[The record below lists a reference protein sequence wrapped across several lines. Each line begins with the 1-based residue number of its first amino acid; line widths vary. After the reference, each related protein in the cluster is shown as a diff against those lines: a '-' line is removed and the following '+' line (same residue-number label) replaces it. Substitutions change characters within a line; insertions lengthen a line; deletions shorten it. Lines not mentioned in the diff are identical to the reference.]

1 VSGGERTAGAVVA
14 AAVRHVAGAAAGLI
28 VIPLVARRL
37 GADALGIWA
46 LLGTGSFLV
55 GVSDLGLS
63 TAVQRAAV
71 RSDDADTR
79 RVVGLALLVVTVVA
93 PLSALASLTLL
104 LDIPGTSPAIQA
116 SVARSAVVVLVAGII
131 AAVAFPF
138 RGYALAKGGIGAL
151 ARARG
156 LASGAQVAV
165 TWLGLTLAPSLL
177 APALGL
183 LCASMVETGL
193 TVRAAR
199 SFDPELPVLP
209 RRPRDARELVALL
222 KDGAAALAVNLGGL
236 LALRF
241 DVVILSRVS
250 PLAVVAAYGV
260 GSRAVDQC
268 FTVAKQVSAA
278 LLPRLGDP
286 RARERAVRLGTALLG
301 ALVASGMAA
310 LSLGGRSMLVAWAG
324 PVAARPE
331 AAIAITLLAIAAA
344 IAAGHEVVS
353 SALMLGGTTPWESA
367 GPIVAGYI
375 VNLGVSILA
384 APRFGVW
391 AVAGGTLLGNTL
403 TSILLWDRGRRLLS
417 WSLPTV
423 GSALAPL
430 AAAGCA
436 SATAS
441 LLLSSVAE
449 RGALWSVSICVA
461 TTVFGCG
468 AAVFVQRRFA

>member
-1 VSGGERTAGAVVA
+1 
-14 AAVRHVAGAAAGLI
+14 
-28 VIPLVARRL
+28 
-37 GADALGIWA
+37 
-46 LLGTGSFLV
+46 
-55 GVSDLGLS
+55 
-63 TAVQRAAV
+63 
-71 RSDDADTR
+71 
-79 RVVGLALLVVTVVA
+79 
-93 PLSALASLTLL
+93 
-104 LDIPGTSPAIQA
+104 
-116 SVARSAVVVLVAGII
+116 
-131 AAVAFPF
+131 
-138 RGYALAKGGIGAL
+138 
-151 ARARG
+151 
-156 LASGAQVAV
+156 
-165 TWLGLTLAPSLL
+165 
-177 APALGL
+177 
-183 LCASMVETGL
+183 
-193 TVRAAR
+193 
-199 SFDPELPVLP
+199 
-209 RRPRDARELVALL
+209 
-222 KDGAAALAVNLGGL
+222 
-236 LALRF
+236 
-241 DVVILSRVS
+241 
-250 PLAVVAAYGV
+250 
-260 GSRAVDQC
+260 
-268 FTVAKQVSAA
+268 
-278 LLPRLGDP
+278 
-286 RARERAVRLGTALLG
+286 
-301 ALVASGMAA
+301 
-310 LSLGGRSMLVAWAG
+310 MLVAWAG